1 MKMSD
6 KGVDSSEIVMLP
18 SLQKGLWLHRCAKK
32 IWFLRAIV
40 VHSVWNWLKK
50 SHFTTLRAKR
60 ASLGYFKLSLLKEI
74 GILKHSILRKSQ
86 KIGKI
91 ENLIQKRH
99 LAIFWFFLFVFEFFE
114 GWFSKTVLSWK
125 SVLKGKNI
133 PCANA
138 INPDTII
145 TSGHEFS
152 ELYRRQG
159 NFHLSFFWRSSQQ
172 RCSFAYVFF
181 GSINLCLT
189 CCRDP

>member
-1 MKMSD
+1 M
-6 KGVDSSEIVMLP
+6 E
-18 SLQKGLWLHRCAKK
+18 
-32 IWFLRAIV
+32 
-40 VHSVWNWLKK
+40 KK
-50 SHFTTLRAKR
+50 SHFAIMRAKR
-60 ASLGYFKLSLLKEI
+60 ASVRNNKLCLLKEI
-74 GILKHSILRKSQ
+74 GVLKHFILRKSL
-86 KIGKI
+86 KIRKI

-99 LAIFWFFLFVFEFFE
+99 LAIFWFFLVFWLF
-114 GWFSKTVLSWK
+114 LSFLRVDFQTLCCLE

-159 NFHLSFFWRSSQQ
+159 NFHLSFFLPSQQ
-172 RCSFAYVFF
+172 QCSFAYVFF